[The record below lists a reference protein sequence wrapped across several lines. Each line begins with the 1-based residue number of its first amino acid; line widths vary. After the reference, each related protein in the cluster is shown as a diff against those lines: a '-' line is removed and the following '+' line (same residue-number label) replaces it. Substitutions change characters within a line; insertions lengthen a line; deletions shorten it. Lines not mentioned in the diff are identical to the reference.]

1 MENTLT
7 DSTRHYPPAEFGDTL
22 RRRRVERGLGL
33 RAAARAAGLSPGYLS
48 MLEHGHR
55 SPSESVAEALVG
67 TLRLTGDDAETVLSA
82 AIPGVGRDWTE
93 PPPVQTHPRPRW

>member
-7 DSTRHYPPAEFGDTL
+7 GSTRRYPPAEFGDAL
-22 RRRRVERGLGL
+22 RRGRAERGLGL

-48 MLEHGHR
+48 LLEHGHR
-55 SPSESVAEALVG
+55 SPSESVAEVLVD

-82 AIPGVGRDWTE
+82 AIPGVGRDWID
-93 PPPVQTHPRPRW
+93 PSLR